1 MNKFAA
7 VQKIREYLAEGKQIV
22 GSWMQL
28 PCPEVAEILGGQH
41 FNFVGV
47 DLEHSNITRHQ
58 LPNIFRALELGNT
71 LPLVR
76 IAKPDSFLAIEAL
89 EQGAAGI
96 IVPQIRSKS
105 QLSEI
110 KESFSLPP
118 RGTRGMGF
126 NRGNLYGH
134 KFHDY
139 REGLGQEPLL
149 IGMIEHHEAV
159 ENIDE
164 ILSVGID
171 AALIGPYDLSGSL
184 GCAGDFENPKYLQ
197 VLEEYKKGCLRNN
210 VPIGY
215 HIPGNHLSKDPQ
227 EEFFER
233 RQEGYTFI
241 VYSGDIC
248 MFNYNQKKMSE
259 FILHLEHQ
267 LLF

>member
-41 FNFVGV
+41 FHFVGV
-47 DLEHSNITRHQ
+47 DLEHSNITRNQ
-58 LPNIFRALELGNT
+58 LPNIFRALELGGT

-149 IGMIEHHEAV
+149 IGMIEHYEAV
-159 ENIDE
+159 KNIDE

-215 HIPGNHLSKDPQ
+215 HIPGNHLSKDPMV
-227 EEFFER
+227 EFLER
-233 RQEGYTFI
+233 REEGYTFI

-267 LLF
+267 QQT

>member
-7 VQKIREYLAEGKQIV
+7 VQKIREYLAEGKPIV

-41 FNFVGV
+41 FHFVGV

-134 KFHDY
+134 KFHEY

-149 IGMIEHHEAV
+149 IGMIEHYEAV
-159 ENIDE
+159 KNIDE

-215 HIPGNHLSKDPQ
+215 HIPGNHLSKDPI
-227 EEFFER
+227 EEFSER

-241 VYSGDIC
+241 VYSGDIN
-248 MFNYNQKKMSE
+248 MLNTYPAAIIAFLAKADT
-259 FILHLEHQ
+259 
-267 LLF
+267 

>member
-7 VQKIREYLAEGKQIV
+7 VQKIRQYLAEGRHVV

-28 PCPEVAEILGGQH
+28 PCPEVAEILGSRE
-41 FNFVGV
+41 FDFIGV
-47 DLEHSNITRHQ
+47 DLEHSNITRNQ

-76 IAKPDSFLAIEAL
+76 ISKPDSYCAIEAL

-126 NRGNLYGH
+126 NRGNGYGIQ
-134 KFHDY
+134 FHEY
-139 REGLGQEPLL
+139 REGLGQQPLL
-149 IGMIEHHEAV
+149 IPMIEHYEAV

-164 ILSVGID
+164 ILSVDVD
-171 AALIGPYDLSGSL
+171 AALIGPYDLSASL
-184 GCAGDFENPKYLQ
+184 GCAGDFENVKYLQ

-215 HIPGNHLSKDPQ
+215 HIPGNHLSKDPK
-227 EEFFER
+227 EEFSER
-233 RQEGYTFI
+233 QQEGYTFI

-248 MFNYNQKKMSE
+248 MLRCYSAATNAAFSAAAAVS
-259 FILHLEHQ
+259 
-267 LLF
+267 

>member
-1 MNKFAA
+1 
-7 VQKIREYLAEGKQIV
+7 
-22 GSWMQL
+22 MQL
-28 PCPEVAEILGGQH
+28 PCPEVAEVLGSRG
-41 FNFVGV
+41 FDFVGV
-47 DLEHSNITRHQ
+47 DLEHSNISRNQ

-71 LPLVR
+71 LPIAR
-76 IAKPDSFLAIEAL
+76 IAKPDSYCAVEAL

-105 QLSEI
+105 QLAEI

-126 NRGNLYGH
+126 NRGNGYGH
-134 KFHDY
+134 KFHEY
-139 REGLGQEPLL
+139 REGLGQQPLL
-149 IGMIEHHEAV
+149 IPMIEHYEAV

-164 ILSVGID
+164 ILSVDVD

-215 HIPGNHLSKDPQ
+215 HIPGNHLSKDPI
-227 EEFFER
+227 EEFSER

-241 VYSGDIC
+241 VYSGDIN
-248 MFNYNQKKMSE
+248 MLNAYPAAVNAAFSDAAAVS
-259 FILHLEHQ
+259 
-267 LLF
+267 

>member
-1 MNKFAA
+1 
-7 VQKIREYLAEGKQIV
+7 
-22 GSWMQL
+22 MQL
-28 PCPEVAEILGGQH
+28 PCPEVAEILGSRG
-41 FNFVGV
+41 FDFVGV
-47 DLEHSNITRHQ
+47 DLEHSNITRNQ

-134 KFHDY
+134 KFHEY

-149 IGMIEHHEAV
+149 IGMIEHYEAV
-159 ENIDE
+159 KNIDE

-215 HIPGNHLSKDPQ
+215 HIPGNHLSKDPMV
-227 EEFFER
+227 EFLER
-233 RQEGYTFI
+233 REEGYTFI

-259 FILHLEHQ
+259 FILHLENQ

>member
-7 VQKIREYLAEGKQIV
+7 VQKIREYLAEGKPIV

-134 KFHDY
+134 KFHEY

-149 IGMIEHHEAV
+149 IGMIEHYEAV
-159 ENIDE
+159 KNIDE

-171 AALIGPYDLSGSL
+171 AALIGPYDLSSSL

-215 HIPGNHLSKDPQ
+215 HIPGNHLSKDPMV
-227 EEFFER
+227 EFLER
-233 RQEGYTFI
+233 REEGYTFI

-267 LLF
+267 QQT

>member
-7 VQKIREYLAEGKQIV
+7 VQKIRQYLAEGKYTI

-28 PCPEVAEILGGQH
+28 PCPEVAEILGSRG
-41 FNFVGV
+41 FDFVGV
-47 DLEHSNITRHQ
+47 DLEHSNITRNQ
-58 LPNIFRALELGNT
+58 LPNIFRALEVGNT
-71 LPLVR
+71 LPIAR
-76 IAKPDSFLAIEAL
+76 IAKPDPYCAVEAL
-89 EQGAAGI
+89 EQGAAGV

-118 RGTRGMGF
+118 RGTRGIGF
-126 NRGNLYGH
+126 NRGNGYGIQ
-134 KFHDY
+134 FHEY

-149 IGMIEHHEAV
+149 VPMIEHYEAV

-164 ILSVGID
+164 ILSVDVD
-171 AALIGPYDLSGSL
+171 ATLIGPYDLSGSL

-215 HIPGNHLSKDPQ
+215 HIPGNHLSKDPMV
-227 EEFFER
+227 EFLER
-233 RQEGYTFI
+233 REEGYTFLT
-241 VYSGDIC
+241 YSGDVNFLNMTTANI
-248 MFNYNQKKMSE
+248 MSQ
-259 FILHLEHQ
+259 FQHR
-267 LLF
+267 

>member
-7 VQKIREYLAEGKQIV
+7 VQKIRQYLAEGKYTI

-28 PCPEVAEILGGQH
+28 PCPEVAEIIGSRG
-41 FNFVGV
+41 FDFVGV
-47 DLEHSNITRHQ
+47 DLEHSNISRHQ

-71 LPLVR
+71 LPLAR
-76 IAKPDSFLAIEAL
+76 IAKPDPYCAVEAL

-126 NRGNLYGH
+126 NRGNGYGIQ
-134 KFHDY
+134 FHEY

-149 IGMIEHHEAV
+149 IAMIEHIEAV

-164 ILSVGID
+164 ILSVGVD
-171 AALIGPYDLSGSL
+171 ATFIGPFDLSASL
-184 GCAGDFENPKYLQ
+184 GCAAEFENPKFLQ
-197 VLEEYKKGCLRNN
+197 VLGEFKKGCMRNN
-210 VPIGY
+210 VPMGY
-215 HIPGNHLSKDPQ
+215 HIPGNHLSKDPII
-227 EEFFER
+227 EFSER
-233 RQEGYTFI
+233 REEGYTFLT
-241 VYSGDIC
+241 YSGDVNLNLPANTI
-248 MFNYNQKKMSE
+248 QRLS
-259 FILHLEHQ
+259 Q
-267 LLF
+267 LP

>member
-41 FNFVGV
+41 FHFVGV
-47 DLEHSNITRHQ
+47 DLEHSNITRNQ

-71 LPLVR
+71 LPIAR
-76 IAKPDSFLAIEAL
+76 IAKPDSYCAVEAL

-126 NRGNLYGH
+126 NRGNGYGIQ
-134 KFHDY
+134 FHEY
-139 REGLGQEPLL
+139 REGLGQQPLL
-149 IGMIEHHEAV
+149 IPMIEHYEAV

-215 HIPGNHLSKDPQ
+215 HIPGNHLSKDPMV
-227 EEFFER
+227 EFLER
-233 RQEGYTFI
+233 REEGYTFI

-248 MFNYNQKKMSE
+248 M
-259 FILHLEHQ
+259 LRW
-267 LLF
+267 

>member
-7 VQKIREYLAEGKQIV
+7 VQKIREYLAEGKPIV

-41 FNFVGV
+41 FHFVGV

-134 KFHDY
+134 KFHEY

-149 IGMIEHHEAV
+149 IGMIEHYEAV
-159 ENIDE
+159 KNIDE

-215 HIPGNHLSKDPQ
+215 HIPGNHLSKDPMV
-227 EEFFER
+227 EFLER
-233 RQEGYTFI
+233 REEGYTFI

-267 LLF
+267 QQI

>member
-7 VQKIREYLAEGKQIV
+7 VQKIRQYLAEGRHVV

-28 PCPEVAEILGGQH
+28 PCPEVAEILGSRG
-41 FNFVGV
+41 FDFIGV
-47 DLEHSNITRHQ
+47 DLEHSNITRNQ

-71 LPLVR
+71 LPLAR
-76 IAKPDSFLAIEAL
+76 ISKPDSYCAIEAL

-105 QLSEI
+105 QISEI

-126 NRGNLYGH
+126 NRGNGYGIQ
-134 KFHDY
+134 FHEY
-139 REGLGQEPLL
+139 REGLGQQPLL
-149 IGMIEHHEAV
+149 IPMIEHYEAV

-164 ILSVGID
+164 ILSVDVD

-215 HIPGNHLSKDPQ
+215 HIPGNHLSKDPK
-227 EEFFER
+227 EEFSER

-241 VYSGDIC
+241 VYSGDIN
-248 MFNYNQKKMSE
+248 MLNTYNAATNAIFNAADAAS
-259 FILHLEHQ
+259 
-267 LLF
+267 

>member
-41 FNFVGV
+41 FHFVGV
-47 DLEHSNITRHQ
+47 DLEHSNITRNQ
-58 LPNIFRALELGNT
+58 LPNIFRALELGGT

-134 KFHDY
+134 KFHEY

-149 IGMIEHHEAV
+149 IGMIEHYEAV
-159 ENIDE
+159 KNIDE

-215 HIPGNHLSKDPQ
+215 HIPGNHLSKDPMV
-227 EEFFER
+227 EFLER
-233 RQEGYTFI
+233 REEGYTFI

-267 LLF
+267 QQI

>member
-7 VQKIREYLAEGKQIV
+7 VQKIRQYLAEGKHVV

-28 PCPEVAEILGGQH
+28 PCPEVAEILGSRG
-41 FNFVGV
+41 FAFVGV
-47 DLEHSNITRHQ
+47 DLEHSNITRNQ
-58 LPNIFRALELGNT
+58 LPNIFRALEVGNT

-76 IAKPDSFLAIEAL
+76 ISKPDSYCAIEAL

-96 IVPQIRSKS
+96 IVPQIRSKA

-126 NRGNLYGH
+126 NRGNGYGIQ
-134 KFHDY
+134 FHEY
-139 REGLGQEPLL
+139 REGLGQQPLL
-149 IGMIEHHEAV
+149 IPMIEHYEAV

-164 ILSVGID
+164 ILSVDVD
-171 AALIGPYDLSGSL
+171 AALIGPYDLSASL
-184 GCAGDFENPKYLQ
+184 GCAGDFENVKYLQ

-215 HIPGNHLSKDPQ
+215 HIPGNHLSKDPK
-227 EEFFER
+227 EEFSER
-233 RQEGYTFI
+233 QQEGYTFI
-241 VYSGDIC
+241 VYSGDVC
-248 MFNYNQKKMSE
+248 MLRWSN
-259 FILHLEHQ
+259 L
-267 LLF
+267 

>member
-7 VQKIREYLAEGKQIV
+7 VHKIREYLAEGKQIV

-41 FNFVGV
+41 FHFVGV

-134 KFHDY
+134 KFHEY

-149 IGMIEHHEAV
+149 IGMIEHYEAV
-159 ENIDE
+159 KNIDE

-215 HIPGNHLSKDPQ
+215 HIPGNHLSKDPMV
-227 EEFFER
+227 EFLER
-233 RQEGYTFI
+233 REEGYTFI

-267 LLF
+267 QQI

>member
-41 FNFVGV
+41 FHFVGV
-47 DLEHSNITRHQ
+47 DLEHSNITRNQ
-58 LPNIFRALELGNT
+58 LPNIFRALELGGT

-134 KFHDY
+134 KFHEY

-149 IGMIEHHEAV
+149 IGMIEHYEAV
-159 ENIDE
+159 KNIDE

-215 HIPGNHLSKDPQ
+215 HIPGNHLSKDPMV
-227 EEFFER
+227 EFLER
-233 RQEGYTFI
+233 REEGYTFI

-267 LLF
+267 QQT

>member
-7 VQKIREYLAEGKQIV
+7 VQKIREYLAEGKPIV

-41 FNFVGV
+41 FHFVGV
-47 DLEHSNITRHQ
+47 DLEHSNITRNQ
-58 LPNIFRALELGNT
+58 LPNIFRALELGGT

-134 KFHDY
+134 KFHEY

-149 IGMIEHHEAV
+149 IGMIEHYEAV
-159 ENIDE
+159 KNIDE

-215 HIPGNHLSKDPQ
+215 HIPGNHLSKDPMV
-227 EEFFER
+227 EFLER
-233 RQEGYTFI
+233 REEGYTFI

-267 LLF
+267 QQI

>member
-41 FNFVGV
+41 FHFVGV

-134 KFHDY
+134 KFHEY

-149 IGMIEHHEAV
+149 IGMIEHYEAV
-159 ENIDE
+159 KNIDE

-215 HIPGNHLSKDPQ
+215 HIPGNHLSKDPMV
-227 EEFFER
+227 EFLER
-233 RQEGYTFI
+233 REEGYTFI

-267 LLF
+267 QQI

>member
-134 KFHDY
+134 KFHEY

-149 IGMIEHHEAV
+149 IGMIEHYEAV
-159 ENIDE
+159 KNIDE

-215 HIPGNHLSKDPQ
+215 HIPGNHLSKDPMV
-227 EEFFER
+227 EFLER
-233 RQEGYTFI
+233 REEGYTFI

-267 LLF
+267 QQT